1 MRSVLAVGVLAIIA
15 WPSVASADEVSPC
28 QAEEPR
34 AAISSTERVEPTAV
48 AAPSVVTLRQAGTQR
63 ETAEAR
69 TDATRRR
76 SGKRVPDA
84 ELIGPRG
91 AL

>member
-1 MRSVLAVGVLAIIA
+1 MKSVLAVGVLAFIA
-15 WPSVASADEVSPC
+15 WPSVAAAEAVAPC
-28 QAEEPR
+28 QADDAR
-34 AAISSTERVEPTAV
+34 AAHASTERVEPTAA
-48 AAPSVVTLRQAGTQR
+48 AAPSISARQAAAQR
-63 ETAEAR
+63 ETAETRA
-69 TDATRRR
+69 DATRRR

>member
-1 MRSVLAVGVLAIIA
+1 MKVLMLAGALAAVAFPTAAAAEAVAPCQTEDARSSMTSDRV
-15 WPSVASADEVSPC
+15 EQTVSP
-28 QAEEPR
+28 APP
-34 AAISSTERVEPTAV
+34 AIA
-48 AAPSVVTLRQAGTQR
+48 RQAAAAR
-63 ETAEAR
+63 ETAEQRSEPA
-69 TDATRRR
+69 RRR